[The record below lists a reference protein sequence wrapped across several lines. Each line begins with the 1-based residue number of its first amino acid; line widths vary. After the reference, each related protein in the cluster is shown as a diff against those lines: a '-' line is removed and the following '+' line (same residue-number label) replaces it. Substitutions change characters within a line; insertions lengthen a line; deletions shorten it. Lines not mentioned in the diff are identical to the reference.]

1 MTDSDCFSQQSFFQQ
16 IKEARLRAEALVNG
30 LAPEQLIKR
39 PHPGKWS
46 IAECLLHLNA
56 TGTIVQSFM
65 AEAIARGKRDNTV
78 GTGPFDVG
86 FKGRLFVW
94 LAEPPPRIRLIAPRR
109 VRPPA
114 HVDDPLK
121 LLPVFLRVQDDWE
134 RLIKESEG
142 LNLAK
147 LKIAPRFSA
156 FRARFAAAMPWM
168 LAHQR
173 RHLWQ
178 AENVKRQILSTASH
192 VSAQAG

>member
-1 MTDSDCFSQQSFFQQ
+1 MTDSDRFSPQSFFQQ
-16 IKEARLRAEALVNG
+16 IKEARLRAEALVDG
-30 LAPEQLIKR
+30 LSPQQLIKR
-39 PHPGKWS
+39 PHPAKWS

-65 AEAIARGKRDNTV
+65 ADAIARGKRDNTL
-78 GTGPFDVG
+78 GTAPFDIG

-114 HVDDPLK
+114 RVDDPLK
-121 LLPVFLRVQDDWE
+121 LLPAFLKVQDDWE

-142 LNLAK
+142 LNLARI
-147 LKIAPRFSA
+147 KIAPRFSA
-156 FRARFAAAMPWM
+156 FRARLAAAMPWM

-192 VSAQAG
+192 LSAQAG